1 MNHTKSKHSKKGC
14 KKKMLKGCV
23 EKGRLRVVR
32 RGGERMRKISPPAQQ
47 LYTLLCN

>member
-1 MNHTKSKHSKKGC
+1 MKN

-32 RGGERMRKISPPAQQ
+32 RGGERMRKILPRLNNSI
-47 LYTLLCN
+47 LYFVIYL